1 MKTVRHGTRYR
12 HAQQRL
18 RQGLSAKASAG
29 SRRRSSARQ
38 DPHPLARQ
46 DLRQDDWPQRP
57 RPDQLLRRWSTT
69 SYVRRIH
76 PVGTDRVLGSAYL
89 YGLGLIERSDDDRR
103 LAEKV
108 HRLVVWHCEEH
119 DRGDVVGHLGL
130 HRFGYARQGRRCR
143 GRTPPERPDTDR
155 RRRKG
160 LQTRRRKRLR
170 PAPRLPQE
178 QANEGCDAR
187 SCRRVPTHAIPKP
200 RGQKPQFG
208 VDGFEV
214 AHSGQ
219 LARRVGVANSPHP
232 HASGG
237 FISHQLAV
245 LDRPG
250 VGGYVLRC
258 CRGWG
263 APRPTIARPGRAAS
277 ILRSVSQGRWGRHRR
292 SPW

>member
-29 SRRRSSARQ
+29 RRRPGAGRRRARTRTRWRARTSAK
-38 DPHPLARQ
+38 
-46 DLRQDDWPQRP
+46 
-57 RPDQLLRRWSTT
+57 TT
-69 SYVRRIH
+69 GRKGRALINYCAVGRVRLMCVEIH

-187 SCRRVPTHAIPKP
+187 
-200 RGQKPQFG
+200 
-208 VDGFEV
+208 
-214 AHSGQ
+214 
-219 LARRVGVANSPHP
+219 
-232 HASGG
+232 
-237 FISHQLAV
+237 
-245 LDRPG
+245 
-250 VGGYVLRC
+250 
-258 CRGWG
+258 
-263 APRPTIARPGRAAS
+263 
-277 ILRSVSQGRWGRHRR
+277 
-292 SPW
+292 